1 MPKGQSPASLMKARY
16 EMLDAQLDR
25 TPKDYSTFSKLRRQ
39 VKEFVRGGSTDDKQ
53 HAMNPKYRTLLK
65 KVEKIEANMR
75 RQGTMADKVKEA
87 QTP

>member
-16 EMLDAQLDR
+16 EMLSKQLEN
-25 TPKDYSTFSKLRRQ
+25 TPKDYSAFSKIRRM
-39 VKEFVRGGSTDDKQ
+39 VKQFVRKGATDDKQ
-53 HAMNPKYRTLLK
+53 HAVNPKYRSLLK

-75 RQGTMADKVKEA
+75 RQGAMADKVKKA

>member
-16 EMLDAQLDR
+16 EMLSKKLEN
-25 TPKDYSTFSKLRRQ
+25 TPKDYSAFSKLRRQ
-39 VKEFVRGGSTDDKQ
+39 VKQFVRKGATDDGQ
-53 HAMNPKYRTLLK
+53 YAVNPKYRSLLK